1 MNSKFKIVISS
12 RVKLLL
18 NTPLQMWL
26 SKHGL
31 VLLIHV
37 FFGRSSY
44 ACTGEDDFFWHL
56 GESLSLSTQ
65 FVFSRP

>member
-1 MNSKFKIVISS
+1 MNSKFKIVISR

-37 FFGRSSY
+37 FFY